1 MDSSL
6 GHWMIITLTPRWM
19 GGCVAFLSSVNVK
32 LLRGF
37 KQGNSTIQFP
47 LKKKREREKE
57 RKREERKKK
66 KKEIKKREERKKLS
80 GKGRGFLSAVSASMV
95 IIMGIGLCCSKHSVL
110 SPLILKANFFFRL
123 SHLY

>member
-19 GGCVAFLSSVNVK
+19 GGRVAFLSSVNGK

-47 LKKKREREKE
+47 LKRKRKKGREKKEKERREKE
-57 RKREERKKK
+57 RKRKEERK
-66 KKEIKKREERKKLS
+66 KKLS

-110 SPLILKANFFFRL
+110 SSFILKANFFFRL

>member
-37 KQGNSTIQFP
+37 KQGNSTIQSP
-47 LKKKREREKE
+47 LKKKRERKKGREKKE
-57 RKREERKKK
+57 RKRRKREKKKKEGRKKK
-66 KKEIKKREERKKLS
+66 KISLAKE
-80 GKGRGFLSAVSASMV
+80 GAS
-95 IIMGIGLCCSKHSVL
+95 
-110 SPLILKANFFFRL
+110 
-123 SHLY
+123 

>member
-19 GGCVAFLSSVNVK
+19 GGRVAFLSSVNGK

-47 LKKKREREKE
+47 LKRKRKKGREKKEKERREKE
-57 RKREERKKK
+57 RKRKEERKKK
-66 KKEIKKREERKKLS
+66 TLWQRK
-80 GKGRGFLSAVSASMV
+80 G
-95 IIMGIGLCCSKHSVL
+95 VL
-110 SPLILKANFFFRL
+110 SSSISIHGNNNGDWSLL
-123 SHLY
+123 